1 MSDEVKDWSAR
12 QEAINDI
19 LLNGVDCAEVPA
31 SNPEEKHYADAAK
44 ESASQQDVQD
54 ICNDNEAF
62 SEQIAEEIEQQLQ
75 KVSEQMANTPSPYQ
89 GEFDLLDKFAD
100 CSPEEFPKVWP
111 SVKDSLG
118 QKYPGEFDLDFYDD
132 KFKSCLEEISKL
144 QAGEEKTASDA
155 ESSSENGG
163 DGESAS
169 KKDWQ
174 DSLEEK
180 LNRFEAIK
188 EQILERWEE
197 LLIKKQLRW
206 ERDQINEEMRNFN
219 EGLAQK
225 AKKVKELK
233 KKLGVFGLD
242 DEIGS
247 GTFWGLADGDF
258 HRVDFNVLE
267 RYANLL
273 ERDPSIKK
281 LAEMLGRMHQS
292 EKELDEEIYV
302 STEQQVEWK
311 YKTAIKSELVGIR
324 ESNDLNSLLPSEV
337 AFLSDPELEI
347 VFYKKLAEKKLL
359 TYDYYA
365 KMQEQ
370 YENIIEV
377 EKSDVRQKAKESE
390 KGPFIICVDT
400 SGSMSGTPEM
410 VAKTLSFAIM
420 KIAVRDKRKAFLIS
434 FSTGIRTI
442 ELTDM
447 RHSLAKVVDFLQMS
461 FHGGTDATPALE
473 KALSMLKTNDYKLS
487 DVIMVSD
494 FCMGDLGTDLTRK
507 IKSAQKEKT
516 KFHSLVIG
524 YGMNGGVIDCFDSNW
539 FYDESDS
546 NGSIKRLTKDVRS
559 RWLY

>member
-1 MSDEVKDWSAR
+1 MSDEVKNWSVR

-19 LLNGVDCAEVPA
+19 LMNGINNAEVPV
-31 SNPEEKHYADAAK
+31 SSPEEKHYADAAM
-44 ESASQQDVQD
+44 ESASQHDVQD

-75 KVSEQMANTPSPYQ
+75 KVSEQMASTPSPYQ
-89 GEFDLLDKFAD
+89 GEFNLLDKFAE
-100 CSPEEFPKVWP
+100 CSPKTFPKVWP
-111 SVKDSLG
+111 SVKNTLG
-118 QKYPGEFDLDFYDD
+118 QEYLGEFDLNFYDD
-132 KFKSCLEEISKL
+132 KFKSCLDEISKL
-144 QAGEEKTASDA
+144 QAGEEKDSSDA
-155 ESSSENGG
+155 KSSSE
-163 DGESAS
+163 DGKNEESTS
-169 KKDWQ
+169 KDRQ
-174 DSLEEK
+174 DTLEEK
-180 LNRFEAIK
+180 INRFEAIK
-188 EQILERWEE
+188 EQILEHWEE

-206 ERDQINEEMRNFN
+206 EHEQIKEKMRDFN
-219 EGLAQK
+219 EKLVQK

-233 KKLGVFGLD
+233 KKLGVFGLG
-242 DEIGS
+242 DEADC

-258 HRVDFNVLE
+258 RRVDFNVLE

-302 STEQQVEWK
+302 SAEQQVEWK

-337 AFLSDPELEI
+337 TFLSNPELEI

-400 SGSMSGTPEM
+400 SGSMGGTPEM

-494 FCMGDLGTDLTRK
+494 FCMGDLGEDLTRK
-507 IKSAQKEKT
+507 IKAAQKEKT

-524 YGMNGGVIDCFDSNW
+524 YGMNNGVIDCFDSNW
-539 FYDESDS
+539 FYNESNP
-546 NGSIKRLTKDVRS
+546 NGSIKRLTKDIRS
-559 RWLY
+559 RWSY

>member
-19 LLNGVDCAEVPA
+19 LLNGINNAEVPA
-31 SNPEEKHYADAAK
+31 SSPEEKHYADAAM
-44 ESASQQDVQD
+44 EAASQHDVQD

-75 KVSEQMANTPSPYQ
+75 KVSEQMASTPSPYQ
-89 GEFDLLDKFAD
+89 GEFNLLDKFAE
-100 CSPEEFPKVWP
+100 CTPETFSKVWP
-111 SVKDSLG
+111 PVKNTLG
-118 QKYPGEFDLDFYDD
+118 QEYLGEFDLSFYDD
-132 KFKSCLEEISKL
+132 KFKSCLEEIGKL
-144 QAGEEKTASDA
+144 QAGEEKDPSDA
-155 ESSSENGG
+155 KSSSE
-163 DGESAS
+163 DGENEESAT
-169 KKDWQ
+169 KNRQ
-174 DSLEEK
+174 DTLEEK

-188 EQILERWEE
+188 ERILERWEE
-197 LLIKKQLRW
+197 LLIKKQLCW
-206 ERDQINEEMRNFN
+206 EHEQIKEKMRDFN
-219 EGLAQK
+219 EKLAQK

-242 DEIGS
+242 GEDDS

-258 HRVDFNVLE
+258 RRVDFNVLE

-273 ERDPSIKK
+273 EHDPSIKK

-311 YKTAIKSELVGIR
+311 YKTAIKSELVGVR

-337 AFLSDPELEI
+337 TFLSDPGLEI
-347 VFYKKLAEKKLL
+347 VFYKKFAEKKLL

-400 SGSMSGTPEM
+400 SGSMGGTPEM

-494 FCMGDLGTDLTRK
+494 FCMGDLGQDLTRK
-507 IKSAQKEKT
+507 IKAAQKEKT

-524 YGMNGGVIDCFDSNW
+524 YGMNDGVIDCFDSNW
-539 FYDESDS
+539 FYDESNP
-546 NGSIKRLTKDVRS
+546 NGSIKRLTKDIRS
-559 RWLY
+559 RWSY